1 MYQRNKTWNIQ
12 MQILDWFSIYS
23 TQELSKLRYNTP
35 HMELDVSHQV
45 TRHARHGVDRMEIPL
60 DDHY

>member
-1 MYQRNKTWNIQ
+1 